1 MNFLRQVNT
10 SWKMQFFMFLRLPA
24 AWFMGLHV
32 KRCDLV
38 KCEVALPF
46 RWRSQNPF
54 KSTYF
59 AAQCAA
65 GEMSTGLLAMAHIE
79 EAGKVSMLV
88 THIEAEFFKKANQ
101 KLLFICT
108 EGSEIQAVV
117 QKAIQTGEGH
127 VFRATSVGVLPDGQI
142 ASKVYVTWSFKAK
155 T

>member
-1 MNFLRQVNT
+1 
-10 SWKMQFFMFLRLPA
+10 MFLRLPA

-88 THIEAEFFKKANQ
+88 PHIEAEFFKKANYVRQMREHRCNYKVHRLQ
-101 KLLFICT
+101 KVVSWLLLFLSLHDLYRLERILM
-108 EGSEIQAVV
+108 
-117 QKAIQTGEGH
+117 
-127 VFRATSVGVLPDGQI
+127 F
-142 ASKVYVTWSFKAK
+142 
-155 T
+155 